1 MNEDLIASLHPP
13 RLPEAFA
20 TLGAMDLLAA
30 FGIGL
35 LLAVLIL
42 SLAGPLLQRR
52 PRRIGLSAQIAETKS
67 LPPQDRLLALTRL
80 LSTRGGAIP
89 DEMKD
94 LLYRG
99 APPPSD
105 SELAAVEA
113 LIRRGRR

>member
-1 MNEDLIASLHPP
+1 MNEDLVASLHPP

-20 TLGAMDLLAA
+20 TLGAMDILAA

-42 SLAGPLLQRR
+42 SLTAPLLQRR
-52 PRRIGLSAQIAETKS
+52 PRRIGLSAQIAEARA

-80 LSTRGGAIP
+80 LSARGGAIP
-89 DEMKD
+89 EEMKP

-99 APPPSD
+99 TPPPSD
-105 SELAAVEA
+105 RELAAVEA